1 MGILALEVENVV
13 GSKMFIFLLTIFG
26 CSRYESIESFENIQL
41 GKNYFLYKNFIRNIR
56 LKVIFRKFMIINLCT
71 ANKLTTEYGIDYRKK
86 F

>member
-71 ANKLTTEYGIDYRKK
+71 AYKLTTEYGSDYRKK